1 MGLNTSTNSVHRIS
15 PRLKN
20 SYFGLRY

>member
-1 MGLNTSTNSVHRIS
+1 MGLNIT